1 MTGTRME
8 RRRDQASAG
17 HTCRLVGTVAE
28 LWRYPV
34 KSMLGEQRSS
44 LLVTELGVLGDR
56 VWALRDPATGRIAS
70 AKKYPRLLEFR
81 ATYAIEPTPETRG
94 RIRVEAPDG
103 RVFSPEDE
111 GASTVVCEILGH
123 DLRFDNR
130 AGMDEKTTID
140 RETVFG
146 DLPVSSLKPDWTPE
160 TMPDYFQ
167 LATGSFLEI
176 GAVYLLTSGSVD
188 HLRALRGEDAIV
200 DRVRF
205 RPNIYIES
213 TASWTGFVE
222 DTWLESSLA
231 IGDEVTCRDFE
242 RTLWCV
248 TSTLAQE
255 SVPRDLGILRTLA
268 QHHDGCLGVYA
279 SVSAS
284 GHVRVGDKVVLLELT
299 AS

>member
-1 MTGTRME
+1 MR
-8 RRRDQASAG
+8 AG
-17 HTCRLVGTVAE
+17 RLVGTIAE
-28 LWRYPV
+28 LWRYPI

-56 VWALRDPATGRIAS
+56 AWALRDPATGRIAG
-70 AKKYPRLLEFR
+70 AKKHPRLLEFR
-81 ATYAIEPTPETRG
+81 ATYEIEPTPKTPG
-94 RIRVEAPDG
+94 RIRIEAPDG

-111 GASTVVCEILGH
+111 GASSLVAEILGH

-188 HLRALRGEDAIV
+188 HLRALRGEGAIV

-255 SVPRDLGILRTLA
+255 SIPRDLGILRTLA

>member
-1 MTGTRME
+1 MRTG
-8 RRRDQASAG
+8 
-17 HTCRLVGTVAE
+17 RLVGTIAE
-28 LWRYPV
+28 LWRYPI
-34 KSMLGEQRSS
+34 KSMLGERRPS
-44 LLVTELGVLGDR
+44 LLVTELGVFGDR
-56 VWALRDPATGRIAS
+56 AWALRDPATGRIAS
-70 AKKYPRLLEFR
+70 AKKHPRLLEFR
-81 ATYAIEPTPETRG
+81 VTYVTEPTSETGG

-103 RVFSPEDE
+103 RIFSPEDE
-111 GASTVVCEILGH
+111 GASALVSEILGH

-130 AGMDEKTTID
+130 AGIDEKTTID

-188 HLRALRGEDAIV
+188 HLRALRGENAIV

-222 DTWLESSLA
+222 DTWLGSSLA
-231 IGDEVTCRDFE
+231 IGDEVTCCDFE

-255 SVPRDLGILRTLA
+255 SIPRDLGILRTLA

-279 SVSAS
+279 AVSAS
-284 GHVRVGDKVVLLELT
+284 GYVRVGDEVVLLEPA